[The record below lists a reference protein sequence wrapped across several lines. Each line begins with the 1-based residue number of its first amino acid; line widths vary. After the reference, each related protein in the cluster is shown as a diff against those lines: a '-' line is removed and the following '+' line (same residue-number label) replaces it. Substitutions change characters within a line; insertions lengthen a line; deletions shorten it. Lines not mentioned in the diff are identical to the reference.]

1 MIMCWQPV
9 RIEQN
14 AHAPGK
20 IKMPYGRSAK
30 GANTKYIISQTH
42 THKNC
47 STMHFKHFSTPT
59 WSTLERAADQL
70 MRGAEKNLVD
80 ICVCEQWGSK
90 TERVLKVRIIESR
103 RPAIFHPR
111 VKQKSPGSQRA
122 VTSPHHAHWSGW
134 FLSAIAPG
142 PIKHKGLLLR
152 GNPLHTPAPSQHG
165 PLCTRPAPHY
175 ALPPKQNPTISY
187 SREQLPFLLHTH
199 RNTMHARRFRI
210 KAAARCYLY
219 APRKC

>member
-1 MIMCWQPV
+1 MKDLSEITFVSIHQSVAKMIMCWQPV

-90 TERVLKVRIIESR
+90 TERVLKVRIIE
-103 RPAIFHPR
+103 
-111 VKQKSPGSQRA
+111 
-122 VTSPHHAHWSGW
+122 
-134 FLSAIAPG
+134 
-142 PIKHKGLLLR
+142 
-152 GNPLHTPAPSQHG
+152 APSDF
-165 PLCTRPAPHY
+165 
-175 ALPPKQNPTISY
+175 S
-187 SREQLPFLLHTH
+187 SSS
-199 RNTMHARRFRI
+199 
-210 KAAARCYLY
+210 
-219 APRKC
+219 